1 MSYKIPPRKQA
12 QASRLPAS
20 VRLGVAAVAAC
31 FISAP
36 VLSNGQI
43 ASVTR
48 GTVTSNQVGNVL
60 TVTNSPGAIINW
72 RTFSIQAGETTH
84 FAQTSASSTVLN
96 RVLNDPTVIY
106 GTLSSNGRVWL
117 VNPAGIMVGP
127 GGKVDV
133 AAFVAST
140 LNVADADFLAGRSVF
155 INDGG
160 AGSVINRGEI
170 RTPAGGSVYLI
181 GSNVTN
187 EGIITTPKGET
198 ILAAGNTV
206 SLIDSATPGVKV
218 DITGAEGNATN
229 LGTITAEAGRVGI
242 AGVIV
247 RNSGTVNAS
256 SVVSEGGRVF
266 LKASQDAYVD
276 GNGRIVTTGTKG
288 GSVEVL
294 GNRVAVT
301 GNAEIDASGTG
312 DTNAGGGRILVGGDY
327 QGANPDIQNANIT
340 YFGPD
345 ATLKADAGKVGDGG
359 TVIVWS
365 DDTTRAYG
373 SISARGGAAG
383 GNGGL
388 VETSGKRYLD
398 TPGIRVNVGA
408 ARGKGGTWLLDPSE
422 INIVGSG
429 TSDVDY
435 GGDPLEFSYGGN
447 VGTLVDDDLNDA
459 LAYGGNVIVRT
470 DGVGAGSGNINV
482 TNATIDGNGTGTGF
496 LTLAAYGGGGSSTTY
511 GDIIISGSDISL
523 DGAFRA
529 LAGWNGATSYND
541 TDVIS
546 GKGNITISASQ
557 IYSADTIDL
566 HAGQDITLGQT
577 GVGSNITSVHS
588 NGLMKVSAKNLN
600 LFGGSTTKFDISGM
614 AGPAVI
620 LRSDTNQKI
629 EIENQIWLR
638 AGSANNTAV
647 YGGSMNGGSVSIVSD
662 GDQEISAKIIKV
674 HAGQSGHDNNAE
686 IKADGNQL
694 ITITG
699 SGGLLEVKG
708 GGDSNGTVYGGLGSF
723 NNQARIEHGQYGG
736 FGTGDQNI
744 VVYGGG
750 TIAVYGGSGTGAL
763 GHYGSEC
770 ATATLNPELC
780 RGSNNTAEIQNRV
793 GQQTLNFASG
803 GYLHVEGGGAGDQ
816 NWAGIENDGGDQIIA
831 GLPDIMLKGGTG
843 GRILVYGGDVFDFY
857 NDAGIYNES
866 NGDQIIY
873 GGNITINGYGGSASY
888 GGAGFSNE
896 SSDASTLTYIGAT
909 GDLVMLGGASNVASS
924 YEVPGEATAAFIN
937 TEASTSTLK
946 IEVGGNITLTAGP
959 GYGGAVLIGSVGGG
973 ASTTIDIAAVGTIS
987 ANSGP
992 NSGVFIGNIAEPG
1005 FGGADVTIRSGGN
1018 MSFTGTDN
1026 AGVMIGSM
1034 NGGTNPTTV
1043 TLGSM
1048 RDVTLS
1054 RASVGS
1060 WNADADSIAVYGG
1073 YSVDGA
1079 GIATASPYGGNLS
1092 FTRTRIGSADGDA
1105 GIALYAAFNGSGGD
1119 ITFSDGGGAYGAS
1132 IDIEADKILTLNAAS
1147 KGVRLQTTTGLMSIT
1162 ADNFSAIGGSGIRGP
1177 GDVNLIGQPIPFAG
1191 AGVSVIAGAGQTIDV
1206 ADTLLLQAGSI
1217 NNPNGSGTPYY
1228 GGSVTF
1234 SAVGN
1239 QDISAGTLRLTAGTA
1254 GHDNVVQITGQA
1266 AQDITVS
1273 ARLELNGGSGGNNN
1287 YARIASLGAAG
1298 VQTIDATG
1306 ADIVLNGGASGGAS
1320 GLANYAD
1327 ITLGTSNTTGSQT
1340 VYAGSIAINGG
1351 GNASSYGGAG
1361 FGAGN
1366 GRNQSFFVTG
1376 DLTMTGGASNAGSSS
1391 AYIGSQTGG
1400 GTIDVQVGGVV
1411 TLNGGT
1417 GTYGGVMIGSID
1429 DSLGA
1434 TTVKLSAGKNIAATG
1449 GTGGVLLGVKIP
1461 GATGNIVDVRAGWD
1475 AAAVAPSGQVGN
1487 ITLNGPVTIKTDAGG
1502 QVLVQASGGGITLG
1516 AGTMTQGGSI
1526 SINADTALALNGA
1539 VQGEG
1544 EVVAYGAGISIGA
1557 AGSVSSNATGDAI
1570 SLVSSTTFT
1579 NNYGGNP
1586 LSTPNGR
1593 WLVYA
1598 ADPASVTKNGM
1609 TSNFRQYNT
1618 VSGETIGSSGNGFI
1632 YASAPGVL
1640 DVDTTLVSGTASNT
1654 FGTAPDAVFGHVI
1667 AAASAATADNEDLAA
1682 ITGTPAFTP
1691 TITAAT
1697 NVGPYTINYDSGL
1710 ASAAGYTFAAG
1721 AGLAYT
1727 VNAVVLQ
1734 IVTASL
1740 QGTTTKIYDG
1750 TNIATLAAG
1759 NFLLTGF
1766 VLGDSATVT
1775 KTTGIYDLG
1784 KNVGS
1789 GLSVS
1794 TTLAAGDFV
1803 AGGSTNL
1810 GNYTLPTSAQGNIG
1824 TITKAS
1830 ISTVTGITAASKVYN
1845 TTTNAA
1851 LNTAGAGFTGM
1862 YGGDVL
1868 TVGTASGAFTDKH
1881 AGTGKT
1887 VNISGITLGGADAG
1901 NYTLAT
1907 PTATTTAN
1915 ITKATISTVTGITA
1929 ASRVYNATTN
1939 AALNYGGAVGFTG
1952 IYGGDALTVATASGA
1967 FADKN
1972 VGIGKTV
1979 NISGI
1984 TLGGADAGNYNLT
1997 TPTATTIANISKAT
2011 ISAVTG
2017 ITAASKVYDGNASA
2031 TLNAAGAAFTG
2042 MYGGDVLTVA
2052 TASGAFNN
2060 RHRGI
2065 GKQVNISGITL
2076 GGTDAGNYSLNS
2088 PTATAFADISQLAS
2102 VTWLGGMGNWSNAA
2116 KWFGGALP
2124 DGDNV
2129 ATVVIP
2135 AGSVVT
2141 YDSSVAPTT
2150 LDSLNSS
2157 GSLVMASGSL
2167 AVNTGLT
2174 TQTYQQTGGALNGT
2188 GSFTVTDGFSQTGG
2202 NITLTGAQPVSITQT
2217 SGDVVVSRLS
2227 NAGGSVTITANNR
2240 ILRSSSNADGVN
2252 IVADSVNLTSVYGGS
2267 SGSLA
2272 ISAFTEA
2279 TSSLS
2284 ATVNA
2289 GASYGGI
2296 SIQNFGAQPGTIS
2309 LTDNAANPANVSG
2322 GKASIS
2328 FYNSGNLA
2336 VGAGTTF
2343 SNGVNNGDIA
2353 ITSGGS
2359 LDYTGGLASTSGG
2372 ILLGAKAGLTMS
2384 SGLSTAGLLQL
2395 TAGTT
2400 LDVDS
2405 SIGGSYVTLV
2415 APTININDSVV
2426 DAVNDAILTGSV
2438 INIDSGD
2445 VSAANVL
2452 LRGPAFGT
2460 GNLTLT
2466 GGGHVNASGQLEFNL
2481 ANITADGGFL
2491 KASSSSSNIT
2501 GFISGNIT
2509 LDNGAYIEAGDD
2521 ISLSFSGGSSQ
2532 ISLSNGSYVIS
2543 DSATMYE
2550 GTTYLNFLARSTGG
2564 ILIDGRET
2572 TNSTA
2577 GGSGFFVLDTETPAT
2592 TRPNGGLVIT
2602 YANGVVVDPCASSPD
2617 LCKPPTA
2624 VDPIIDVV
2632 EADPCATA
2640 PDSAQCK
2647 AQKPGDDEDKEKDQ
2661 FGDEQENGKKDEKSS
2676 QKKVAQCGV

>member
-1119 ITFSDGGGAYGAS
+1119 IGFSDGGGAYGAS
-1132 IDIEADKILTLNAAS
+1132 IDIVAAKTLTLNAQS

-1162 ADNFSAIGGSGIRGP
+1162 ADNFSALGGSGIRGP
-1177 GDVNLIGQPIPFAG
+1177 GDVNLIGQPIPYAG
-1191 AGVSVIAGAGQTIDV
+1191 AGIAVIAGAGQTIDV
-1206 ADTLLLQAGSI
+1206 ANTLLLQAGSI
-1217 NNPNGSGTPYY
+1217 NNANGSGTPYY

-1273 ARLELNGGSGGNNN
+1273 TLLELNGGGGSDSSKNNN

-1306 ADIVLNGGASGGAS
+1306 ADIVLNGGTSGGAS

-1366 GRNQSFFVTG
+1366 GRNQSFYVTG
-1376 DLTMTGGASNAGSSS
+1376 NLNMTGGASNAGSSS

-1449 GTGGVLLGVKIP
+1449 GTGGVLLGVKSP

-1475 AAAVAPSGQVGN
+1475 AAAGAPSGQAGT
-1487 ITLNGPVTIKTDAGG
+1487 IALNGPVTIKTDAGG
-1502 QVLVQASGGGITLG
+1502 QVLVQGSGGGITLG
-1516 AGTMTQGGSI
+1516 AGTMTQSGSI
-1526 SINADTALALNGA
+1526 SINADSTVALDGAIHGEGA
-1539 VQGEG
+1539 VL
-1544 EVVAYGAGISIGA
+1544 AYGAGISIGA

-1609 TSNFRQYNT
+1609 TSAFRQYET
-1618 VSGETIGSSGNGFI
+1618 VYGDTIGSGGNGFI

-1640 DVDTTLVSGTASNT
+1640 NVDTTLVSGTASNT
-1654 FGTAPDAVFGHVI
+1654 FGTAPTAVFGHVI

-1740 QGTTTKIYDG
+1740 TGTTTKVYNG
-1750 TNIATLAAG
+1750 TNIASLTSG
-1759 NFLLTGF
+1759 NFLLTGW
-1766 VLGDSATVT
+1766 
-1775 KTTGIYDLG
+1775 
-1784 KNVGS
+1784 VGPPIRPP
-1789 GLSVS
+1789 LPRPPAS
-1794 TTLAAGDFV
+1794 TTWARTSAPACRSAPPWHPATLL

-1824 TITKAS
+1824 TITKA
-1830 ISTVTGITAASKVYN
+1830 
-1845 TTTNAA
+1845 
-1851 LNTAGAGFTGM
+1851 
-1862 YGGDVL
+1862 
-1868 TVGTASGAFTDKH
+1868 
-1881 AGTGKT
+1881 
-1887 VNISGITLGGADAG
+1887 
-1901 NYTLAT
+1901 
-1907 PTATTTAN
+1907 P
-1915 ITKATISTVTGITA
+1915 
-1929 ASRVYNATTN
+1929 
-1939 AALNYGGAVGFTG
+1939 
-1952 IYGGDALTVATASGA
+1952 
-1967 FADKN
+1967 
-1972 VGIGKTV
+1972 
-1979 NISGI
+1979 
-1984 TLGGADAGNYNLT
+1984 
-1997 TPTATTIANISKAT
+1997 

-2017 ITAASKVYDGNASA
+2017 ITAASKVYNRNTSA
-2031 TLNAAGAAFTG
+2031 ALNTPAPGLRACMA
-2042 MYGGDVLTVA
+2042 
-2052 TASGAFNN
+2052 
-2060 RHRGI
+2060 
-2065 GKQVNISGITL
+2065 
-2076 GGTDAGNYSLNS
+2076 
-2088 PTATAFADISQLAS
+2088 
-2102 VTWLGGMGNWSNAA
+2102 VTPD
-2116 KWFGGALP
+2116 GALC
-2124 DGDNV
+2124 
-2129 ATVVIP
+2129 
-2135 AGSVVT
+2135 
-2141 YDSSVAPTT
+2141 
-2150 LDSLNSS
+2150 
-2157 GSLVMASGSL
+2157 
-2167 AVNTGLT
+2167 
-2174 TQTYQQTGGALNGT
+2174 Q
-2188 GSFTVTDGFSQTGG
+2188 
-2202 NITLTGAQPVSITQT
+2202 
-2217 SGDVVVSRLS
+2217 R
-2227 NAGGSVTITANNR
+2227 R
-2240 ILRSSSNADGVN
+2240 I
-2252 IVADSVNLTSVYGGS
+2252 
-2267 SGSLA
+2267 
-2272 ISAFTEA
+2272 
-2279 TSSLS
+2279 
-2284 ATVNA
+2284 
-2289 GASYGGI
+2289 
-2296 SIQNFGAQPGTIS
+2296 
-2309 LTDNAANPANVSG
+2309 
-2322 GKASIS
+2322 
-2328 FYNSGNLA
+2328 
-2336 VGAGTTF
+2336 
-2343 SNGVNNGDIA
+2343 
-2353 ITSGGS
+2353 
-2359 LDYTGGLASTSGG
+2359 
-2372 ILLGAKAGLTMS
+2372 
-2384 SGLSTAGLLQL
+2384 
-2395 TAGTT
+2395 
-2400 LDVDS
+2400 
-2405 SIGGSYVTLV
+2405 
-2415 APTININDSVV
+2415 
-2426 DAVNDAILTGSV
+2426 
-2438 INIDSGD
+2438 
-2445 VSAANVL
+2445 
-2452 LRGPAFGT
+2452 
-2460 GNLTLT
+2460 
-2466 GGGHVNASGQLEFNL
+2466 H
-2481 ANITADGGFL
+2481 
-2491 KASSSSSNIT
+2491 
-2501 GFISGNIT
+2501 
-2509 LDNGAYIEAGDD
+2509 
-2521 ISLSFSGGSSQ
+2521 
-2532 ISLSNGSYVIS
+2532 
-2543 DSATMYE
+2543 
-2550 GTTYLNFLARSTGG
+2550 
-2564 ILIDGRET
+2564 
-2572 TNSTA
+2572 
-2577 GGSGFFVLDTETPAT
+2577 
-2592 TRPNGGLVIT
+2592 
-2602 YANGVVVDPCASSPD
+2602 
-2617 LCKPPTA
+2617 
-2624 VDPIIDVV
+2624 
-2632 EADPCATA
+2632 
-2640 PDSAQCK
+2640 
-2647 AQKPGDDEDKEKDQ
+2647 
-2661 FGDEQENGKKDEKSS
+2661 
-2676 QKKVAQCGV
+2676 